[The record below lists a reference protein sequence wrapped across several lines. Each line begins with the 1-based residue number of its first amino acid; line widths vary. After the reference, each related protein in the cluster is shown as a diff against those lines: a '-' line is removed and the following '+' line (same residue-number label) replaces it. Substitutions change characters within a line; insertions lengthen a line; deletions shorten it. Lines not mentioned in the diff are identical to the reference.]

1 MIIYYYNDIITAPK
15 RRIIYQANTDSI
27 RFLFLITSQSKV
39 QFLSHHRGNNFHV
52 NKFWGNL
59 EKEQSTIK
67 HHALGQKSWVGSC

>member
-1 MIIYYYNDIITAPK
+1 MTQFFGETRRSEEITVGVEAATYGGGVELG
-15 RRIIYQANTDSI
+15 RSASD
-27 RFLFLITSQSKV
+27 
-39 QFLSHHRGNNFHV
+39 HHRGNNFHV